1 MIPRP
6 ADVISKSILLL
17 ISDSVVRA
25 VIREILEH
33 HGYQVLPAA
42 TLGAAVDTLRGIRPD
57 LLITRS
63 YVDNMPGHEAAVFLR
78 RKHPGMPVLILSGF
92 PDDDRLTNRA
102 VLNDFAMFP
111 KPYSAGELVAVVERT
126 LDRAAEAQ
134 SRTAEAGRGPENP
147 ARRGV

>member
-33 HGYQVLPAA
+33 HGYQV
-42 TLGAAVDTLRGIRPD
+42 LRGIRPD